1 LGPEDYLQKVEVNVQ
16 DSDNEKSA
24 LTDMVMEEMVMQSN
38 KPVEPGDR
46 VLKEAAN

>member
-1 LGPEDYLQKVEVNVQ
+1 LQKVDVNVE

-24 LTDMVMEEMVMQSN
+24 LTDMVMGKVVMQSN
-38 KPVEPGDR
+38 KPVEDGDR

>member
-1 LGPEDYLQKVEVNVQ
+1 MEVNVE

-24 LTDMVMEEMVMQSN
+24 LTDMVMGEVVMQSN
-38 KPVEPGDR
+38 KPVEDGDR